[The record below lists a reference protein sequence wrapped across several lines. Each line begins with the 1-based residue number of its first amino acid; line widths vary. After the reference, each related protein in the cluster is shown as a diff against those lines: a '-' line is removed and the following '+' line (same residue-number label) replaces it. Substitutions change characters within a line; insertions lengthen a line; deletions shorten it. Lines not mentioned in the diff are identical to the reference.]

1 MDHVEQFSSLPP
13 PRQARSQRTLERS
26 LTAARELFAEQGVES
41 TSVADI
47 VARADSSVGSF
58 YARFPCKDDLV
69 RHLEVGLWTE
79 ALERWQQGL
88 ASRRWEELTVQH
100 LVEGLVHLLVR
111 TYGAEAVQREALGVH
126 SRSQGWEQGDRDR
139 FHQTVLEALRAHLG
153 ERRDEMDHPDPDV
166 AIELGYRA
174 VVGGI
179 REVMEQ
185 AGEGEEPDEQLL
197 GTELA
202 RCYLAYLLGE
212 GLGDRLEKE
221 GEVDFFDTWG

>member
-1 MDHVEQFSSLPP
+1 MDHAEQSSSLLP
-13 PRQARSQRTLERS
+13 PRQARSQRTLERILS
-26 LTAARELFAEQGVES
+26 AARELFAEQGVEG
-41 TSVADI
+41 TSVAEI
-47 VARADSSVGSF
+47 VARGDSSVGSF

-69 RHLEVGLWTE
+69 RHLEVELWTE
-79 ALERWQQGL
+79 ALERWERGV
-88 ASRRWEELTVQH
+88 ASRRWEKLTVQH

-111 TYGAEAVQREALGVH
+111 SYRADTVQREALGVH
-126 SRSQGWEQGDRDR
+126 SRSQGWEQGERDR
-139 FHQTVLEALRAHLG
+139 FHQTVLEALRTHLG
-153 ERRDEMDHPDPDV
+153 KRREEMDHPNPDV

-185 AGEGEEPDEQLL
+185 AGEGEGPDDKLL

-212 GLGDRLEKE
+212 GLADRLEKE